1 MKSAK
6 LRYGLITE
14 TDLRRSVAT
23 NIIWL
28 CAKKRIDSTSERIRM
43 PGLTRKVLERVNISA
58 EVSRFIVLLI
68 GPAFSIKYFGFART
82 LWAAFAISFLV
93 CLWILPLIILH
104 EVHQYHDFLTLPG
117 LLVPAVF
124 AVQGATSGMACWT
137 LWKRRLSARFWAIA
151 ASLMNI
157 LISLLTL
164 WSKVHFS
171 RPIRDC
177 SVAILV
183 FGVTGL
189 IVFSRRTIN
198 YPSAY
203 EEQPDA

>member
-1 MKSAK
+1 VDI
-6 LRYGLITE
+6 G
-14 TDLRRSVAT
+14 
-23 NIIWL
+23 
-28 CAKKRIDSTSERIRM
+28 
-43 PGLTRKVLERVNISA
+43 A

-82 LWAAFAISFLV
+82 LWAAFALSFLV
-93 CLWILPLIILH
+93 CLWIVPLIILR
-104 EVHQYHDFLTLPG
+104 EVRQYHDFLTLPG

-124 AVQGATSGMACWT
+124 AVQGAISGMACWT
-137 LWKRRLSARFWAIA
+137 LWKRKRSARLWAIV
-151 ASLMNI
+151 ASLTYIMGP
-157 LISLLTL
+157 LLTIG
-164 WSKVHFS
+164 SNVHFS

-183 FGVTGL
+183 VGVTGL

-203 EEQPDA
+203 EE